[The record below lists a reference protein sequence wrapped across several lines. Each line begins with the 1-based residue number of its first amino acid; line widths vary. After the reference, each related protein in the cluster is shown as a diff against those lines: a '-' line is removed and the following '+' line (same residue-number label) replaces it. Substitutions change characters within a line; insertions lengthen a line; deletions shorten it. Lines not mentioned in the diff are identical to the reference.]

1 MGIIPRPVGLFPN
14 QTRYYLDSFGSSS
27 VCLPAAEP
35 GEPDNAENRNLK
47 KVGGKI
53 TLYEKDI
60 GFIIYHNNF
69 SI

>member
-1 MGIIPRPVGLFPN
+1 MGIIPKSNALSPN
-14 QTRYYLDSFGSSS
+14 QTKYYLDSFGSSS
-27 VCLPAAEP
+27 ACLPAAEP
-35 GEPDNAENRNLK
+35 DEPENAENRNSK

-60 GFIIYHNNF
+60 GSIIYHNNL

>member
-1 MGIIPRPVGLFPN
+1 MGIIPSSDGLSPN
-14 QTRYYLDSFGSSS
+14 QTRHSLDSFGSSS
-27 VCLPAAEP
+27 VCLPAAVP

-60 GFIIYHNNF
+60 GLIINHNNF